1 MDVDRAWSRC
11 PKRSFARIRRRAMHR
26 WIVAAA
32 SSCETR
38 AEIER
43 RDKLRDMRRDAT
55 RCEPRSRACMSARR
69 RRSASASDSFS
80 TCSGWLENTVSVYG
94 IATPWARGGGVREL
108 LLCCW
113 QCALVVVL
121 LSLCCCCCG
130 ARLLVRHWDE
140 QVRRVGEQAHRC
152 VALLRTIPANT
163 RR

>member
-11 PKRSFARIRRRAMHR
+11 PERSFERIRRRAMHR

-43 RDKLRDMRRDAT
+43 RDQRRDMRRDAT

-121 LSLCCCCCG
+121 VSLCCCCCG

-140 QVRRVGEQAHRC
+140 QVRRVGEQTHRC